1 MGEFLYKATMAL
13 ATSMSA
19 LPILV
24 VHKPPRVRGFI
35 DREIISIKP
44 LPIKRHHELGLVRC
58 EAGCLISTGCVGR
71 LSVRIS

>member
-1 MGEFLYKATMAL
+1 MVVFLFNRGEFLYKATMAL

-35 DREIISIKP
+35 G
-44 LPIKRHHELGLVRC
+44 LELANFLSN
-58 EAGCLISTGCVGR
+58 LYR
-71 LSVRIS
+71 LKGIMSWV